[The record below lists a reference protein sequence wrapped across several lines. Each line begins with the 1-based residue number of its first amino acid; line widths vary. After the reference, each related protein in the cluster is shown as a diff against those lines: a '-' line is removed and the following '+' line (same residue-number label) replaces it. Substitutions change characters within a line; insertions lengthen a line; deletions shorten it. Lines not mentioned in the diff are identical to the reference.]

1 MDVSGG
7 VPSAHTPIQA
17 LILPERVVV
26 SSGDDVKTYL
36 AVDTKKPLFSIHEE
50 DRLRPPETDCMFVF
64 LLSVYTLQNHLL
76 ITYTA
81 LDSGTPPPL
90 PVPLSREPSV

>member
-1 MDVSGG
+1 MLVSGHHGCTFVKGDRYVMDVSGG

-36 AVDTKKPLFSIHEE
+36 AIDTKKPLFSIHEE
-50 DRLRPPETDCMFVF
+50 DRLRPPEDDCRFFFVF
-64 LLSVYTLQNHLL
+64 LFLCVFRL
-76 ITYTA
+76 
-81 LDSGTPPPL
+81 
-90 PVPLSREPSV
+90 